1 MFSVCNDKAD
11 GCKKKTFTQE
21 QHNKIRKMKKTY
33 LIIIAALSMMLA
45 ACGGDDDNTATQMA
59 AANINANKI
68 EKGAYVARI
77 EVPAVK
83 SGSNYQILVKNDA
96 EIGINYM
103 VEWDCD
109 TKAQRWTCWHWTK
122 DNSFKGWERKKWDNG
137 EKFNNYGG
145 NGDPFQPDPALDGA
159 VRSELSDYKNSGYS
173 RGHMCASEDRICSKN
188 VNGQTYYLSNMH
200 PQVQGHN
207 AGVWN
212 SMENR
217 VRLWRDNAIA
227 EGGELFVCRGGTIY
241 KKGSKES
248 AGTSQDIIGT
258 IGKNIPVPKYFFMAV
273 LKKSASG
280 AYSAIAFWSEHKAE
294 SVKDINQYI
303 ITIDELEKRTG
314 YDFFCNLPDVIEN
327 TIEKTVDMPEWQ

>member
-1 MFSVCNDKAD
+1 MQNY
-11 GCKKKTFTQE
+11 
-21 QHNKIRKMKKTY
+21 R
-33 LIIIAALSMMLA
+33 LSSMTKSLFLFLA
-45 ACGGDDDNTATQMA
+45 SLCLSLTSCDDSSEPSKEV
-59 AANINANKI
+59 NANSNANPLD
-68 EKGAYVARI
+68 KGAYVTRI
-77 EVPAVK
+77 EMPHIQ
-83 SGSNYQILVKNDA
+83 SGSNYQILVKRDP
-96 EIGINYM
+96 EIDINYI
-103 VEWDCD
+103 VEWDCAA
-109 TKAQRWTCWHWTK
+109 KAQRWTCWHWTK
-122 DNSFKGWERKKWDNG
+122 NNSFKGWERKNWDNG

-145 NGDPFQPDPALDGA
+145 NGDPFQPDPALDSA

-241 KKGSKES
+241 KKSSKES
-248 AGTSQDIIGT
+248 TGTSQDIIGT